1 MSTQALNIPDPQS
14 VPRAKP
20 ALRLVTVQVLGVLL
34 LSFSLMLLPPIVV
47 AIIYHD
53 NLLGLFLWHLA
64 VTTPLG
70 ALMLAYS
77 IRHSARLRIRDGFI
91 VVAMLWFTL
100 SFLASLPLYFGAHL
114 NYPDAIFEAASGITT
129 TGATVI
135 VGLDALPRSLLF
147 FRQEIQWF
155 GGIGVIVSAIAL
167 LPMLGL
173 GGMQLMKA
181 ETPGPVKGT
190 KLTPRIME
198 TARALWR
205 IYLVLTVACAAFY
218 WFAGMDLYDA
228 IAHSVTTVSTGGF
241 STHDASIGYYNSPA
255 IESIAVIFMLLGAVN
270 FSVHFAVWAGFKPDL
285 YLRNEETRTF
295 LVFTGLIVLFVA
307 GVLFHTDAADG
318 AAGAVRSALF
328 TVVSVI
334 TSTGYGIDDFS
345 LWPLM
350 LPVLLI
356 FVSFVGGCAGSTAGG
371 MKVIRIIVMVK
382 QALIEVLRLVHPKLV
397 KPLQMDSRIVPDDVV
412 RTVWTFFA
420 AYVCV
425 FTVFMMILM
434 GQGHDQVTAFG
445 AVATCLNNLGPGLG
459 DVATNFLAVGS
470 LEKWVLVLAMI
481 VGRLEI
487 FTILV
492 LLTPAFWRQ

>member
-1 MSTQALNIPDPQS
+1 MSIETLHIPDPQR
-14 VPRAKP
+14 VPRAEP

-47 AIIYHD
+47 SVIYEDH
-53 NLLGLFLWHLA
+53 LLGLFLWHLA
-64 VTTPLG
+64 AVTPLG
-70 ALMLAYS
+70 AVLLIYS

-100 SFLASLPLYFGAHL
+100 SFLASLPLYFGADL
-114 NYPDAIFEAASGITT
+114 SYPDAIFEAASGITT

-218 WFAGMDLYDA
+218 WFAGMDLFDA

-241 STHDASIGYYNSPA
+241 STHDASIGYYESPA
-255 IESIAVIFMLLGAVN
+255 IEVIAIVFMLLGAIN
-270 FSVHFAVWAGFKPDL
+270 FSVHFAVWAGFRVDL
-285 YLRNEETRTF
+285 YLRNEEVRTF
-295 LVFTGLIVLFVA
+295 LVFTGLVVLFVA
-307 GVLFHTDAADG
+307 GVLLHVVAPESHDVLG
-318 AAGAVRSALF
+318 GRRQLAAGQ
-328 TVVSVI
+328 
-334 TSTGYGIDDFS
+334 
-345 LWPLM
+345 PL
-350 LPVLLI
+350 
-356 FVSFVGGCAGSTAGG
+356 
-371 MKVIRIIVMVK
+371 
-382 QALIEVLRLVHPKLV
+382 
-397 KPLQMDSRIVPDDVV
+397 PDKEPD
-412 RTVWTFFA
+412 
-420 AYVCV
+420 
-425 FTVFMMILM
+425 
-434 GQGHDQVTAFG
+434 
-445 AVATCLNNLGPGLG
+445 G
-459 DVATNFLAVGS
+459 DRERRF
-470 LEKWVLVLAMI
+470 
-481 VGRLEI
+481 
-487 FTILV
+487 
-492 LLTPAFWRQ
+492 